1 MKVTQIAQVL
11 NSTIEKEVVGEVDL
25 IQEDLSNIVDV
36 GKVVTNALTAE
47 GNTNKFVETLIDRV
61 GRVKYVDRTYVT
73 QAPNILKDS
82 YEYGSILMKVRAE
95 VPDFQE
101 NTSWK
106 LGDLKGK
113 GINEASELDP
123 FVISAPTAI
132 QKVYN
137 SKVTYE
143 APITISDLMLKQA
156 FTSASEMGRFIAMIE
171 NRIQLKMTLSTDA
184 LIMRTI
190 NNLIGLK
197 IAGGKNVV
205 NLLEEYNAVA
215 TTPITSAQKALCS
228 TEFLRFATKTI
239 ALYKDYLKT
248 ASVKYND
255 SGNYITFTPS
265 DRLKFVALSE
275 FAKDMETYLY
285 ADTYHNEFVKMD
297 GYSTVPFWQTQGKDD
312 DDFILR
318 SSLAI
323 TASDGTDDGVEVSQT
338 GIVAIMFDE
347 EAAAVVNENYRVTS
361 QYNPRGEYTN
371 YFYKWDAGYMN
382 DTFENCVVFVV
393 AGDEDAVPA
402 NFNVAGKT
410 GSLWDVTISN
420 YQSNISV
427 SGNKITGTLTKD
439 NATDAWTTKWGK
451 GYFLALQFSGSN
463 AVAGKTE
470 VGLFP
475 SEGAGFVALDSDK
488 DALFKITDKDN
499 QRLAVRINGEYFFYD
514 LSGLTLA

>member
-1 MKVTQIAQVL
+1 MKVVQIADVL
-11 NSTIEKEVVGEVDL
+11 NYAIEKEVSGEVEL
-25 IQEDLSNIVDV
+25 VQEDLSNIVDV
-36 GKVVTNALTAE
+36 GKKITDSLTVS
-47 GNTNKFVETLIDRV
+47 GNTNNFVSTLIDRI
-61 GRVKYVDRTYVT
+61 GRVKYVDRTYST

-101 NTSWK
+101 NASWK
-106 LGDLKGK
+106 LGAFDGL
-113 GINEASELDP
+113 GIKDAGELDP

-132 QKVYN
+132 AKVYN
-137 SKVTYE
+137 SKITYE

-197 IAGGKNVV
+197 IGAANAAGATKSNVI
-205 NLLEEYNAVA
+205 NLLTEYNSILDSGDQLTAA
-215 TTPITSAQKALCS
+215 EALRS

-255 SGNYITFTPS
+255 SDNYITFTPS

-297 GYSTVPFWQTQGKDD
+297 GYSTIPFWQSQGSDEDD
-312 DDFILR
+312 YTVR

-323 TASDGTDDGVEVSQT
+323 TCTDGTSTYNIAQS
-338 GIVAIMFDE
+338 GIVAVMFDE
-347 EAAAVVNENYRVTS
+347 EAAAVVNENYRITS

-382 DTFENCVVFVV
+382 DTYENCVVFLV
-393 AGDEDAVPA
+393 ADDSD
-402 NFNVAGKT
+402 
-410 GSLWDVTISN
+410 GSDSAL
-420 YQSNISV
+420 
-427 SGNKITGTLTKD
+427 TGT
-439 NATDAWTTKWGK
+439 
-451 GYFLALQFSGSN
+451 YN
-463 AVAGKTE
+463 AVATTGMAATTSPARMGWYE
-470 VGLFP
+470 R
-475 SEGAGFVALDSDK
+475 SGAGTTESPYTYALS
-488 DALFKITDKDN
+488 TDTTIGANKTYYELDY
-499 QRLAVRINGEYFFYD
+499 AKTT
-514 LSGLTLA
+514 S

>member
-1 MKVTQIAQVL
+1 MKVTQIASVL
-11 NSTIEKEVVGEVDL
+11 NYAIEKEVTGEVDL

-36 GKVVTNALTAE
+36 GKLVTTSLTAN
-47 GNTNKFVETLIDRV
+47 GNTNSFVQTIIDRV
-61 GRVKYVDRTYVT
+61 GRVKYVDRTYAT

-82 YEYGSILMKVRAE
+82 YEYGSFLMKVRAE

-101 NTSWK
+101 NSSWK
-106 LGDLKGK
+106 LGALNGL
-113 GINEASELDP
+113 GIKDAGELDP
-123 FVISAPTAI
+123 FVISAPTAT

-137 SKVTYE
+137 SKVTFE

-197 IAGGKNVV
+197 IGAGNNVV
-205 NLLEEYNAVA
+205 NLLEEYNSGVA
-215 TTPITSAQKALCS
+215 EANQLTVDQALRS

-285 ADTYHNEFVKMD
+285 ADTYHNEFVTMT
-297 GYSTVPFWQTQGKDD
+297 GYSTVPYWQSQGDGD
-312 DDFILR
+312 DDFAIR
-318 SSLAI
+318 SAI
-323 TASDGTDDGVEVSQT
+323 AVSCTDGTNTYSVAQS
-338 GIVAIMFDE
+338 GIVAVMFDE
-347 EAAAVVNENYRVTS
+347 EAAAVVNENYRITS

-382 DTFENCVVFVV
+382 DTYENCVVFVI
-393 AGDEDAVPA
+393 AATS
-402 NFNVAGKT
+402 T
-410 GSLWDVTISN
+410 GSLVPGITEDTTAGSGQVAVSGQV
-420 YQSNISV
+420 YQSVIWTN
-427 SGNKITGTLTKD
+427 NKWNGIPKSQANPKALGWYEYTAASDPTPASIALSTDTTVDSTK
-439 NATDAWTTKWGK
+439 TYYYPLSEYHKTT
-451 GYFLALQFSGSN
+451 S
-463 AVAGKTE
+463 
-470 VGLFP
+470 
-475 SEGAGFVALDSDK
+475 
-488 DALFKITDKDN
+488 
-499 QRLAVRINGEYFFYD
+499 
-514 LSGLTLA
+514 

>member
-1 MKVTQIAQVL
+1 MKVTQIADVL
-11 NSTIEKEVVGEVDL
+11 NGSISAAGIIDEVTGAAPIVK
-25 IQEDLSNIVDV
+25 EDLTNIVDV
-36 GKVVTNALTAE
+36 GKIVNDSLAIT
-47 GNTNKFVETLIDRV
+47 GNTNNFVTTMIDRI
-61 GRVKYVDRTYVT
+61 GRIKYVDRTYAT

-82 YEYGSILMKVRAE
+82 YEYGSILMKVRAD

-106 LGDLKGK
+106 LGALNGK

-123 FVISAPTAI
+123 FRISAPTAT

-197 IAGGKNVV
+197 INGGKNVV
-205 NLLEEYNAVA
+205 NLLTEYNAGVA
-215 TTPITSAQKALCS
+215 AADALTPAEALRS
-228 TEFLRFATKTI
+228 TDFLRYATKTI

-255 SGNYITFTPS
+255 SDSYITFTPTE
-265 DRLKFVALSE
+265 RLKFVALSE

-297 GYSTVPFWQTQGKDD
+297 GYSTVPFWQTQGDSD
-312 DDFILR
+312 DDFDVR
-318 SSLAI
+318 SEI
-323 TASDGTDDGVEVSQT
+323 DVTVTDGDTTADVKQK
-338 GIVAIMFDE
+338 GIVAVMFDE
-347 EAAAVVNENYRVTS
+347 EAAAVVNENYRITS

-382 DTFENCVVFVV
+382 DTYENCVVFII
-393 AGDEDAVPA
+393 AEEEEEPGD
-402 NFNVAGKT
+402 
-410 GSLWDVTISN
+410 
-420 YQSNISV
+420 
-427 SGNKITGTLTKD
+427 
-439 NATDAWTTKWGK
+439 
-451 GYFLALQFSGSN
+451 
-463 AVAGKTE
+463 
-470 VGLFP
+470 
-475 SEGAGFVALDSDK
+475 
-488 DALFKITDKDN
+488 
-499 QRLAVRINGEYFFYD
+499 
-514 LSGLTLA
+514 